1 MLSSMDTYML
11 LTKWDVSTGKIAPYA
26 VGKLR
31 RAYCDITG
39 CFVLGYEVFAAIE
52 IFE

>member
-11 LTKWDVSTGKIAPYA
+11 LSGTSVRE
-26 VGKLR
+26 KLR
-31 RAYCDITG
+31 RMPCAYCDITG